1 MASLSAKKRS
11 AKSTTA
17 ATVFVTGANRGIG
30 LALIQE
36 LQKRGA
42 RRIYAAARSPEL
54 FADSA
59 GEGLIPVRLDITDR
73 RQVQA
78 AATLAA
84 DTTLL
89 INNAGA
95 LAFGSLL
102 DSPLELVMRDLETN
116 YYGTLHMGRAFVP
129 LLAGNG
135 GAIVNVL
142 TLLSLASM
150 PALGGYSA
158 SKAAAFSLTQALRAE
173 LRAKG
178 VAVYGVY
185 PGAVDTEM
193 IAAMEMPKT
202 APAEVA
208 AAILDG
214 IEAGTEEIFPDP
226 MARQL
231 GELWL
236 TNPRQLEAQLAAM

>member
-1 MASLSAKKRS
+1 MDL
-11 AKSTTA
+11 TTA
-17 ATVFVTGANRGIG
+17 TVLITGANRGIG
-30 LALIQE
+30 HALVRE
-36 LQKRGA
+36 LRRRGA
-42 RRIYAAARSPEL
+42 QRIYAATRKPEV
-54 FADSA
+54 FAEVA
-59 GEGLIPVRLDITDR
+59 GNDLIPVALDITDR

-78 AATLAA
+78 AAALAR

-102 DSPLELVMRDLETN
+102 DSPLELVVRDMQTN
-116 YYGTLHMGRAFVP
+116 YYGTLHMTRAFAPVI
-129 LLAGNG
+129 AQNGG
-135 GAIVNVL
+135 GAIANVL

-173 LRAKG
+173 LRGKG
-178 VAVYGVY
+178 VAVHGIY

-193 IAAMEMPKT
+193 IAAMTMPKT

-214 IEAGTEEIFPDP
+214 IAGGAEEIFPDG

-236 TNPRQLEAQLAAM
+236 ANPKQLEAQFAAM

>member
-1 MASLSAKKRS
+1 MDLSN
-11 AKSTTA
+11 
-17 ATVFVTGANRGIG
+17 ATVLVTGANRGLG
-30 LALIQE
+30 RALVEE
-36 LQKRGA
+36 LGRRGV
-42 RRIYAAARSPEL
+42 RRIYAAARRLETL
-54 FADSA
+54 ADLA
-59 GEGLIPVRLDITDR
+59 GEGVIPVKLDITDR

-78 AATLAA
+78 AATLAH

-102 DSPLELVMRDLETN
+102 DSPLELVMRDMETN
-116 YYGTLHMGRAFVP
+116 YYGTLHMARAFA
-129 LLAGNG
+129 LAISRNGG
-135 GAIVNVL
+135 GAIANVL

-158 SKAAAFSLTQALRAE
+158 SKAAAYSLTQALRAE

-178 VAVYGVY
+178 IAVHGVY

-193 IAAMEMPKT
+193 IAAMELPKT

-214 IEAGTEEIFPDP
+214 IAEGAEEIFPDG

-231 GELWL
+231 GQLWL
-236 TNPRQLEAQLAAM
+236 ASPRQLEAQFAAL

>member
-1 MASLSAKKRS
+1 MDL
-11 AKSTTA
+11 TTA
-17 ATVFVTGANRGIG
+17 TVLITGANRGIG
-30 LALIQE
+30 HALVRE
-36 LQKRGA
+36 LRQRGV
-42 RRIYAAARSPEL
+42 RRIYAATRKPEV
-54 FADSA
+54 FAEAA
-59 GEGLIPVRLDITDR
+59 GDDLIPVALDITDR

-78 AATLAA
+78 AAAFA
-84 DTTLL
+84 HDTTLL

-102 DSPLELVMRDLETN
+102 DSPLELVMRDMETN
-116 YYGTLHMGRAFVP
+116 YYGTLHMARAFVP
-129 LLAGNG
+129 VIARNGG
-135 GAIVNVL
+135 GAIANVL

-173 LRAKG
+173 LRGKG
-178 VAVYGVY
+178 IAVYGIY

-214 IEAGTEEIFPDP
+214 IAGGADDIFPDG

-231 GELWL
+231 GQLWL
-236 TNPRQLEAQLAAM
+236 AAPKKLEAQFAAM